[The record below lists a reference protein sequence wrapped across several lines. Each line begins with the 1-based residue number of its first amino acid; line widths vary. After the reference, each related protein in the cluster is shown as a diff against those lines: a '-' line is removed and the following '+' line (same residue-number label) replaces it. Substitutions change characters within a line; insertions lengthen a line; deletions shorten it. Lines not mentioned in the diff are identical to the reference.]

1 MSIKLYE
8 GDCLNYLPEIPSES
22 VDLILADLPYG
33 TTANS
38 WDKIIPMEPLW
49 EQYKRIIKDHGAI
62 CLFGQEPFSSH
73 LRLSA
78 PKSIKFRYDWIYE
91 KSNAVGF
98 LLANKMPLRAHEV
111 VSVFYKHLPTY
122 NPQFTKGKPYVA
134 KQGRPTSNYNNK
146 HKHLITTVS
155 DGRRYPRDI
164 LHINSD
170 PFACTY
176 HPTQKPLKLI
186 EYLVKTYTNK
196 GDLVLDNVM
205 GSGQTGVA
213 CQELGRNFIGMEK
226 EHKYFEIAKNRI
238 ESAGK
243 EVA

>member
-22 VDLILADLPYG
+22 IDLILADLPYG
-33 TTANS
+33 TTDNS
-38 WDKIIPMEPLW
+38 WDKVIPMKPLW

-62 CLFGQEPFSSH
+62 LLFGQEPFNSH

-78 PKSIKFRYDWIYE
+78 PKQVKFRYDWIYE

-98 LLANKMPLRAHEV
+98 LLANKMPLRAHEI

-122 NPQFTKGKPYVA
+122 HPQFTKGKPYV
-134 KQGRPTSNYNNK
+134 KTQTGPTANYSNK
-146 HKHLITTVS
+146 KRVTTVNLT
-155 DGRRYPRDI
+155 GKRYPRDV
-164 LHINSD
+164 LHINSRD
-170 PFACTY
+170 EAKTY
-176 HPTQKPLKLI
+176 HPTQKPLELI
-186 EYLVKTYTNK
+186 EYMIKTYTNE
-196 GDLVLDNVM
+196 GDTVLDNVM

-213 CQELGRNFIGMEK
+213 CQELRRNFIGMEK

-243 EVA
+243 EVV

>member
-8 GDCLNYLPEIPSES
+8 GDCLNYLPEIPSKS
-22 VDLILADLPYG
+22 IDLIVADLPYG

-38 WDKIIPMEPLW
+38 WDKIIPIEPLW

-91 KSNAVGF
+91 KSNAMGF
-98 LLANKMPLRAHEV
+98 LNANKMPLRAHEI

-122 NPQFTKGKPYVA
+122 NPQFTKGKPYVSIR
-134 KQGRPTSNYNNK
+134 QG
-146 HKHLITTVS
+146 LITNYSNTKRTPTVNLT
-155 DGRRYPRDI
+155 GKRYPMDV
-164 LHINSD
+164 LHINNCNR
-170 PFACTY
+170 AKIY
-176 HPTQKPLKLI
+176 HPTQKPLELI
-186 EYLVKTYTNK
+186 EYMIKTYTNE
-196 GDLVLDNVM
+196 GDTVLDNVM

-226 EHKYFEIAKNRI
+226 EHKYFEIAKKRI
-238 ESAGK
+238 ESTEK

>member
-22 VDLILADLPYG
+22 VDLVLADLPYG

-38 WDKIIPMEPLW
+38 WDKIIPMEQLW
-49 EQYKRIIKDHGAI
+49 EQYKRIIKNHGAI
-62 CLFGQEPFSSH
+62 LLFGQEPFSSH

-91 KSNAVGF
+91 KSNPVGF
-98 LLANKMPLRAHEV
+98 LNANQMPLRAHEV

-122 NPQFTKGKPYVA
+122 NPQFTKGKPYV
-134 KQGRPTSNYNNK
+134 KTQHRPTTNYNK
-146 HKHLITTVS
+146 ITKRLTTVNP
-155 DGRRYPRDI
+155 GKRYPRDV
-164 LHINSD
+164 LHINSND
-170 PFACTY
+170 RTKIY

-186 EYLVKTYTNK
+186 EYLVKTYTNE
-196 GDLVLDNVM
+196 GDTVLDNVM

-213 CQELGRNFIGMEK
+213 CQELGRSFIGMEK
-226 EHKYFEIAKNRI
+226 EHKYFEIAKERI
-238 ESAGK
+238 ESVGK

>member
-22 VDLILADLPYG
+22 IDLILADLPYG
-33 TTANS
+33 TTDNS
-38 WDKIIPMEPLW
+38 WDKIIPIEPLW
-49 EQYKRIIKDHGAI
+49 KQYKRIIKDHGAI
-62 CLFGQEPFSSH
+62 CLFGQEPFSSR

-78 PKSIKFRYDWIYE
+78 PKSIKFRYDWVYE
-91 KSNAVGF
+91 KANAVGF
-98 LLANKMPLRAHEV
+98 FNANKMPLRAHEI

-122 NPQFTKGKPYVA
+122 HPQFTKGKPYVST
-134 KQGRPTSNYNNK
+134 QHGPTSNYTNTK
-146 HKHLITTVS
+146 RITTVNT
-155 DGRRYPRDI
+155 GKRYPRDV
-164 LHINSD
+164 LHINN
-170 PFACTY
+170 CTETKIY

-186 EYLVKTYTNK
+186 EYLVKTYTNE

-213 CQELGRNFIGMEK
+213 CQKLGRNFIGMEK

-238 ESAGK
+238 ESVGK
-243 EVA
+243 EVV

>member
-38 WDKIIPMEPLW
+38 WDKVIPMEPLW

-91 KSNAVGF
+91 KSMAFGF
-98 LLANKMPLRAHEV
+98 FLANKMPLRAHEI

-122 NPQFTKGKPYVA
+122 NPQFTKGKPYV
-134 KQGRPTSNYNNK
+134 KIQHGPTTNYC
-146 HKHLITTVS
+146 TTTKRIATVNT
-155 DGRRYPRDI
+155 GKRYPRDV
-164 LHINSD
+164 LHIDNHD
-170 PFACTY
+170 KTKIY
-176 HPTQKPLKLI
+176 HPTQKPLELI
-186 EYLVKTYTNK
+186 KYMVKTYTNE
-196 GDLVLDNVM
+196 GDTVLDNVM

-213 CQELGRNFIGMEK
+213 CQELGRSFIGMEK
-226 EHKYFEIAKNRI
+226 EHKYFEIAKKRI
-238 ESAGK
+238 EAAGK
-243 EVA
+243 EAA

>member
-8 GDCLNYLPEIPSES
+8 GDCLHYLPEIPSES
-22 VDLILADLPYG
+22 IDLILADLPYG

-49 EQYKRIIKDHGAI
+49 EQYKRIIKNHGAI

-78 PKSIKFRYDWIYE
+78 PKQIKFRYYWIYE
-91 KSNAVGF
+91 KSNAQGF
-98 LLANKMPLRAHEV
+98 FHANQMPLRAHEI

-122 NPQFTKGKPYVA
+122 NPQFTKGKPYVSIR
-134 KQGRPTSNYNNK
+134 QGLTNNYLNTKRTPTVNLTGK
-146 HKHLITTVS
+146 
-155 DGRRYPRDI
+155 RYPKDV
-164 LHINSD
+164 LHINSGNR
-170 PFACTY
+170 TKIY
-176 HPTQKPLKLI
+176 HPTQKPLELI

-238 ESAGK
+238 ESVGK

>member
-8 GDCLNYLPEIPSES
+8 GDCLNYLPEIPSKS
-22 VDLILADLPYG
+22 IDLILADLPYG

-62 CLFGQEPFSSH
+62 LLFGQEPFSSH

-78 PKSIKFRYDWIYE
+78 PKQVKFRYDWIYE
-91 KSNAVGF
+91 KANPVGF
-98 LLANKMPLRAHEV
+98 FHANQMPLRAHEV

-122 NPQFTKGKPYVA
+122 NPQFTKGKPYVSIR
-134 KQGRPTSNYNNK
+134 QGLTNNYLNTKRTPTVNLTGK
-146 HKHLITTVS
+146 
-155 DGRRYPRDI
+155 RYPRDV
-164 LHINSD
+164 LHINNCD
-170 PFACTY
+170 RTKIY
-176 HPTQKPLKLI
+176 HPTQKPLELI
-186 EYLVKTYTNK
+186 KYMVKTYTNE

-213 CQELGRNFIGMEK
+213 CQELRRNFIGMEK

-238 ESAGK
+238 ESVGK